1 MDGSMKWLVVLLVLL
16 AALGWM
22 TVRDKQDYARF
33 KAAGTTRQRRRFYA
47 RWIVT
52 CWLVFGIGG
61 LALLM
66 ALGQSD
72 ALSTFPTPFATLGL
86 QEASAAAA
94 DTSDI
99 WTLVGMAAGFAVGA
113 LIAAAIWRMRIRK
126 MRQPVVGD
134 IEPLLPREAGEYPY
148 TGALSVT
155 AGVTEELF
163 FRLALPLL
171 AFKATGSVLLALGIA
186 GAAFGLMHWYQGW
199 AGVVATTLVGAFL
212 TYLYLSSGSLV
223 KPIIV
228 HIVID
233 LMALV
238 IRPAVATRFASPPTD
253 PASSEAL
260 KEGV

>member
-1 MDGSMKWLVVLLVLL
+1 MAGSMEWLVVLLLLL

-22 TVRDKQDYARF
+22 TLRDKKDYARF
-33 KAAGTTRQRRRFYA
+33 KAAGETRVRRRFFV
-47 RWIVT
+47 RWILT
-52 CWLVFGIGG
+52 SWLVFGLGG
-61 LALLM
+61 VALLM
-66 ALGQSD
+66 ALGKSE
-72 ALSTFPTPFATLGL
+72 ALRSFPAPFASLGL
-86 QEASAAAA
+86 QNASAATA
-94 DTSDI
+94 DTSDLS
-99 WTLVGMAAGFAVGA
+99 TLAGMVAGFAVGA
-113 LIAAAIWRMRIRK
+113 LIAAAIWRMRLRK

-148 TGALSVT
+148 TGALAVT

-171 AFKATGSVLLALGIA
+171 AFAATGSVLLALGIA

-238 IRPAVATRFASPPTD
+238 IRPAMAARFANKQSG
-253 PASSEAL
+253 PASPEAL
-260 KEGV
+260 EEGV